1 MNKSAS
7 RDLQP
12 ILLPKPVF
20 DRCLTIFEAL
30 KVRRTSR
37 AIGGRKISLQIL
49 SDILWAAQGVNR
61 LKGPFGGPGRTA
73 GSASNSQEI
82 CIYVAKEEGT
92 YLYEPESHR
101 LSPVA
106 FGDSRALAIGP
117 GQGKAGA
124 NAPVRFIYVVYIDKF
139 KKAGFQEPGL
149 YDPEIQK
156 SYYFVDTG
164 LIAQNVYLASSSL
177 GLASW
182 FHNCNKAAF
191 AEAVKLKPH
200 QRPLFGQTIG
210 YAEDEK

>member
-1 MNKSAS
+1 MNRSSIK
-7 RDLQP
+7 DLQP
-12 ILLPKPVF
+12 ISLPEPVF
-20 DRCLTIFEAL
+20 DRCLTVFQAL

-37 AIGGRKISLQIL
+37 VIGGQKISLQIL

-61 LKGPFGGPGRTA
+61 LEGPFGGPGRTA

-82 CIYVAKEEGT
+82 CIYVAMEEGM

-106 FGDSRALAIGP
+106 IGDRRALAIGP

-124 NAPVRFIYVVYIDKF
+124 TAPIRLVYVVDLDKF

-182 FHNCNKAAF
+182 FHNCNKTAF
-191 AEAVKLKPH
+191 AKEINLKPH